1 IRPTQVSSSLSHA
14 QFDTRDFSN
23 LDKIYW
29 KPTQEHGNITKGDL
43 IGYYDA
49 VSELILPHLKDR
61 PLSLSRY
68 PNGIEGKSF
77 SHKDWSMSKPDY
89 VITVPVYSEHRA
101 EPINYLVCNNKKS
114 LLWIANLG
122 AIEMHPW
129 YSRIRDFES
138 CDNSSLIFE
147 EKCGLNFPDFI
158 VFDLL
163 HRICNFSAQDL

>member
-1 IRPTQVSSSLSHA
+1 
-14 QFDTRDFSN
+14 
-23 LDKIYW
+23 
-29 KPTQEHGNITKGDL
+29 
-43 IGYYDA
+43 
-49 VSELILPHLKDR
+49 
-61 PLSLSRY
+61 
-68 PNGIEGKSF
+68 
-77 SHKDWSMSKPDY
+77 MSKPDY
-89 VITVPVYSEHRA
+89 VITVPIYSEHRA

-158 VFDLL
+158 VFDLDPYIYSGGEEKGQEPEYNTKGFKAAVEVAYHL
-163 HRICNFSAQDL
+163 KDLFND